1 MEFDNVVTQGI
12 VSKLQFGKMT
22 SFYYK
27 RTEEH
32 IRRVRDNL
40 KLIVET
46 NHPLLD
52 NAVLLLRCQTH
63 DLSKWQ
69 PPEHDPYIWLTWY
82 YKEKDNGFEYPCGV
96 EEQIEQATYHHIRH
110 NRHHT
115 GFHTSPKDMTN
126 EDVAEMICDHAAMSQ
141 ELGSSLI
148 DWTKSNTV
156 VKDFDLKQINLI
168 WELVYCFEK

>member
-1 MEFDNVVTQGI
+1 MEFENAVANGI
-12 VSKLQFGKMT
+12 MSQLQFGKMT
-22 SFYYK
+22 SYYHK

-32 IRRVRDNL
+32 IQRVRNNI
-40 KLIVET
+40 KIIVDKH
-46 NHPLLD
+46 HPTVNNGILLQ
-52 NAVLLLRCQTH
+52 RCETH

-69 PPEHDPYIWLTWY
+69 PPEHDPYIWMTWW

-96 EEQIEQATYHHIRH
+96 EAQTEMAWEHHYKN

-115 GFHTSPKDMTN
+115 RYHNSPKDMTN
-126 EDVAEMICDHAAMSQ
+126 EDIAEMVCDHAAMSQ

-148 DWTKSNTV
+148 NWTKQNTV
-156 VKDFDLKQINLI
+156 VKDFDLSQINLI